1 MNRIELLDLIRS
13 GEDST
18 VEFKRGRVR
27 NHDLAR
33 DLVAFLNLDGG
44 VVLLGVEDGGGICGT
59 TRDRLEEW
67 VVALCRSKIEP
78 PVVPGLAW
86 IRNAEPGRDVLA
98 VRLAAGPDKPDARVH
113 DNRRTHYIRVGG
125 ASREE
130 SREELE
136 RMYRASGRLRYGM
149 KPVPGA
155 GFDAL
160 DSRRLRDYLTRVLD
174 GDAPAADDRSGWE
187 TLLCNLSPMTV
198 SAGAC
203 VATVDGLLLFG
214 RSPKRYLP
222 QSGIRAICYPG
233 VEPDYATR
241 ADEDIRGPLAPLGAA
256 DGAIVE
262 TGLVDRA
269 WDFVRRN
276 TVPTARLEGARRIDR
291 WEYPESVVR
300 EALVNALVHR
310 DYSIAGTDVMLAIY
324 ADRLE
329 IQSPGRLPSTVTVEG
344 MKAGARYARNQTLVN
359 VMRDYG
365 YVDARGMGVR
375 NKIVPGMRAHNDTE
389 PDLIAEERRFTVR
402 LWKKPKLTRSGA
414 GERDRYRRSSGT

>member
-1 MNRIELLDLIRS
+1 MNRIELLDLIQN

-18 VEFKRGRVR
+18 VEFKRDRVQ
-27 NHDLAR
+27 NHDLAKEI
-33 DLVAFLNLDGG
+33 VAFLNLDGG
-44 VVLLGVEDGGGICGT
+44 VVLLGVEDDGKIFGT
-59 TRDRLEEW
+59 TRNSLEEW
-67 VVALCRSKIEP
+67 VVELCRSKIEP
-78 PVVPGLAW
+78 PIVPGLSW
-86 IRNAEPGRDVLA
+86 MRDAEPGRDVLA
-98 VRLAAGPDKPDARVH
+98 VRVTVGPDKPYARIH
-113 DNRRTHYIRVGG
+113 DNHRAYYLRVGS
-125 ASREE
+125 ASREAG
-130 SREELE
+130 REELQ
-136 RMYRASGRLRYGM
+136 RMYQASGRLRYGL

-155 GFDAL
+155 DFDAL
-160 DSRRLRDYLTRVLD
+160 NPRRLRDYLTRVLD
-174 GDAPAADDRSGWE
+174 GDAPAGDDRSGWE
-187 TLLCNLSPMTV
+187 ILLRNLELMTE

-241 ADEDIRGPLAPLGAA
+241 ADEDLRGPLAPLGAA

-276 TVPTARLEGARRIDR
+276 TAPTARLEGARRIDS

-329 IQSPGRLPSTVTVEG
+329 IQSPGRLPNTVTVER
-344 MKAGARYARNQTLVN
+344 MKAGARYTRNQTLVN

-375 NKIVPGMRAHNDTE
+375 NKIVPGMRAHNGTE
-389 PDLIAEERRFTVR
+389 PDLIAEEHRFTVC
-402 LWKKPKLTRSGA
+402 LWKEPKPR
-414 GERDRYRRSSGT
+414 

>member
-1 MNRIELLDLIRS
+1 MNRIELRDLLGN

-18 VEFKRGRVR
+18 MEFKRDRVQ
-27 NHDLAR
+27 NHDLAKE
-33 DLVAFLNLDGG
+33 LVAFLNLDGG
-44 VVLLGVEDGGGICGT
+44 VVLLGVEDDGSISGT

-67 VVALCRSKIEP
+67 VVELCRSKIEP
-78 PVVPGLAW
+78 PIVPGLSWMRDA
-86 IRNAEPGRDVLA
+86 APGRDVLA
-98 VRLAAGPDKPDARVH
+98 VRVTVGPDKPYARVH
-113 DNRRTHYIRVGG
+113 DSRRTYYIRVGS
-125 ASREE
+125 ASREA

-136 RMYRASGRLRYGM
+136 RMYQASGRLRYGM

-160 DSRRLRDYLTRVLD
+160 DFRRLRDYLTGVPG
-174 GDAPAADDRSGWE
+174 GDAPTDDDRSGWE
-187 TLLCNLSPMTV
+187 TLLCNLDLMTV
-198 SAGAC
+198 SAGAR

-214 RSPKRYLP
+214 KSPGRYLP
-222 QSGIRAICYPG
+222 QSGVRAICYPG

-276 TVPTARLEGARRIDR
+276 TAPTARLEGARRIDR

-329 IQSPGRLPSTVTVEG
+329 IQSPGRLPNTVTVEG

-359 VMRDYG
+359 IMRDYG

-375 NKIVPGMRAHNDTE
+375 NKIVPGMRAHNGTE
-389 PDLIAEERRFTVR
+389 PDLIAEEHRFTVR
-402 LWKKPKLTRSGA
+402 LWKEPKPR
-414 GERDRYRRSSGT
+414 

>member
-1 MNRIELLDLIRS
+1 MNRTELLDLLGN

-18 VEFKRGRVR
+18 VEFKRDRVR

-44 VVLLGVEDGGGICGT
+44 VALLGVEDDGSISGT
-59 TRDRLEEW
+59 TCNRLEEW

-78 PVVPGLAW
+78 PVVPGLSR
-86 IRNAEPGRDVLA
+86 IRDAEPGRDVLA
-98 VRLAAGPDKPDARVH
+98 VRLAAGPDKPYARVH
-113 DNRRTHYIRVGG
+113 DNRRTHYIRVSG

-160 DSRRLRDYLTRVLD
+160 DSRRLRDYLTRVLN

-187 TLLCNLSPMTV
+187 TLLRNLSPMTV

-233 VEPDYATR
+233 VEPGYATR
-241 ADEDIRGPLAPLGAA
+241 ADEDLRGPLAPLGAA

-276 TVPTARLEGARRIDR
+276 TAPTARIEGARRIDR

-329 IQSPGRLPSTVTVEG
+329 IQSPGRLPNTVTVEG

-375 NKIVPGMRAHNDTE
+375 NRIVPGMRAHNGAE
-389 PDLIAEERRFTVR
+389 PDLIAEEHRFTVR

-414 GERDRYRRSSGT
+414 GERDRHRRSSGT

>member
-1 MNRIELLDLIRS
+1 MNRIELLDLLRN

-18 VEFKRGRVR
+18 VEFKRDDVR

-33 DLVAFLNLDGG
+33 ELVAFLNLDGG
-44 VVLLGVEDGGGICGT
+44 IVLLGVEDDASISGT

-67 VVALCRSKIEP
+67 VGELCRSKIEP
-78 PVVPGLAW
+78 PVVPILSW
-86 IRNAEPGRDVLA
+86 MRDAEPGRDVVA
-98 VRLAAGPDKPDARVH
+98 VRVTIGPDKPYARIH
-113 DNRRTHYIRVGG
+113 NNRRTYYIRVGS
-125 ASREE
+125 ASREA

-136 RMYRASGRLRYGM
+136 RMYQASGRLHYGL

-155 GFDAL
+155 GFEAL
-160 DSRRLRDYLTRVLD
+160 DTRRLRDYLTRVLN
-174 GDAPAADDRSGWE
+174 GDAPAEDDRIGWE
-187 TLLCNLSPMTV
+187 TLLCNLELMTV
-198 SAGAC
+198 SAGVR

-222 QSGIRAICYPG
+222 QSGVRAICYPG

-241 ADEDIRGPLAPLGAA
+241 ADEGLRGPLAPLGNA

-262 TGLVDRA
+262 TGLVDQA

-276 TVPTARLEGARRIDR
+276 TVPTARLEGARRFDG
-291 WEYPESVVR
+291 WEYSESVVR

-329 IQSPGRLPSTVTVEG
+329 IQSPGRLPNTVTVEG

-359 VMRDYG
+359 IMRDYG

-375 NKIVPGMRAHNDTE
+375 NKIVPGMRAHNGTE
-389 PDLIAEERRFTVR
+389 PDLIAEEHRFTVR
-402 LWKKPKLTRSGA
+402 LWKAPKAT
-414 GERDRYRRSSGT
+414 